1 MALRT
6 ASYRRRYRSRRSSG
20 GPAPVLAVILC
31 VLCLLVA
38 GVFLYQKITDKTPG
52 KDTQTSGTSA
62 DQTQTDVSG
71 EAENTTPPEETS
83 GGIPAGYVQISDADI
98 HTGDLILVSKAA
110 PFVFPENHQLVTVM
124 EKKSAGSYYVRDY
137 SILLTPV
144 TMDALDRLLVAFYE
158 HHGTR
163 IINVVAGHRTEEFQ
177 QHLFDQSAER
187 NGLEHAQRYV
197 AQPGESE
204 HHTGMALDL
213 SLYFSDGT
221 SADFIGTGEYQYID
235 DHAADYGFI
244 LRYPAEKEHITGI
257 GYESWHYR
265 YVGYPHAKII
275 AEKDFCLEEYL
286 EDLRQYSVDAPLS
299 VSYDGQAYDIYYCAE
314 DALFVP
320 AEGTYTVSGNNMDG
334 FIVTVTR

>member
-6 ASYRRRYRSRRSSG
+6 ASYRRRYRSRNSG
-20 GPAPVLAVILC
+20 PVPVLIAILC

-38 GVFLYQKITDKTPG
+38 GVFLYQKLTDKDPG
-52 KDTQTSGTSA
+52 KTTQKPASSTTEQTQPEVPDETESGTM
-62 DQTQTDVSG
+62 
-71 EAENTTPPEETS
+71 PEEET
-83 GGIPAGYVQISDADI
+83 GGIPDGYVQIHDADI
-98 HTGDLILVSKAA
+98 HTGDLILVRSGA
-110 PFVFPENHQLVTVM
+110 PFVFPPYQELVTVM

-144 TMDALDRLLVAFYE
+144 TMQAMDQLLVAFYE
-158 HHGTR
+158 HNGNR
-163 IINVVAGHRTEEFQ
+163 VLNVVAGHRSSEFQ

-187 NGLEHAQRYV
+187 NGLEHAKRYV

-213 SLYFSDGT
+213 SLYFADGT

-244 LRYPAEKEHITGI
+244 LRYPADKEHVTGI

-265 YVGYPHAKII
+265 YVGVPHAKII
-275 AEKDFCLEEYL
+275 AEKGFCLEEYH
-286 EDLRQYSVDAPLS
+286 EHLRQYTVDAPLIA
-299 VSYDGQAYDIYYCAE
+299 SYDGQDYHIYYCAE

-320 AEGTYTVSGNNMDG
+320 AEGTYTVSGNNTDG
-334 FIVTVTR
+334 FIVTVTL